1 MGTVKFRFPPFGRKK
16 FLHNTLPRSLNLIMN
31 EVGVA
36 KRTGVYLSKG
46 PNKREKDGSLL
57 TVIRDPL
64 SELY

>member
-1 MGTVKFRFPPFGRKK
+1 
-16 FLHNTLPRSLNLIMN
+16 MN

-36 KRTGVYLSKG
+36 KRTGVSLSKG